1 MKWAVEH
8 VKITLRD
15 ADSGQTVVVE
25 QEPQHAEASSQAKTK
40 AKEPGAKEATPKR
53 DGDKK
58 PEAEPAKEAAPKTKT
73 AAKRSKDAAKVAAAP
88 KPRKGSTLHWKP
100 IRDHEYEGIGAKSG
114 EGMFKILHAKNTQH
128 ALFYDVMGVDSEPL
142 ACFRK
147 LENAKTRAQEY
158 HDKGFTLPDRKGE
171 RIRHV
176 CPVDA
181 PAADD
186 VQGAA
191 AATEPAA
198 DETPKTA
205 EAESDADYMQALES
219 VLEKQLHGH

>member
-25 QEPQHAEASSQAKTK
+25 QEPKHTAASEAKTK
-40 AKEPGAKEATPKR
+40 AKEPAEKDAAPKKEAER
-53 DGDKK
+53 G
-58 PEAEPAKEAAPKTKT
+58 PEKEAAPKAKT
-73 AAKRSKDAAKVAAAP
+73 AAKRSKDAAKAAATP

-128 ALFYDVMGVDSEPL
+128 ALFYDVMGVDSQPL

-147 LENAKTRAQEY
+147 LENAKARAQEY
-158 HDKGFTLPDRKGE
+158 HDKGVELIDRKSE
-171 RIRHV
+171 QIRHT
-176 CPVDA
+176 CPIDA
-181 PAADD
+181 RAADD
-186 VQGAA
+186 NDGAA
-191 AATEPAA
+191 AKTAPANGEA
-198 DETPKTA
+198 AKVA

>member
-25 QEPQHAEASSQAKTK
+25 QEPQHAAASSEPKAK
-40 AKEPGAKEATPKR
+40 AKEPAAKDTTPKQ
-53 DGDKK
+53 
-58 PEAEPAKEAAPKTKT
+58 EAESKPAKDAAPKAKT
-73 AAKRSKDAAKVAAAP
+73 AAKRSKDTAKAAATP

-128 ALFYDVMGVDSEPL
+128 ALFYDVMGVDSQPL

-147 LENAKTRAQEY
+147 LENAKARAQEY
-158 HDKGFTLPDRKGE
+158 HDKGVELIDRKSE
-171 RIRHV
+171 QIRHT
-176 CPVDA
+176 CPIDA
-181 PAADD
+181 RAADD
-186 VQGAA
+186 DDGAA
-191 AATEPAA
+191 AKTAPASGEA
-198 DETPKTA
+198 AKVA

>member
-25 QEPQHAEASSQAKTK
+25 QDPQHAAAEAKTK
-40 AKEPGAKEATPKR
+40 AKEPATKDATPK
-53 DGDKK
+53 K
-58 PEAEPAKEAAPKTKT
+58 EAESTPPKDAAPKAKT
-73 AAKRSKDAAKVAAAP
+73 AAKRSKDTAKAAATP

-128 ALFYDVMGVDSEPL
+128 ALFYDVMGVDSQPL

-147 LENAKTRAQEY
+147 LENAKARAQEY
-158 HDKGFTLPDRKGE
+158 HDKGIELIDRKGE
-171 RIRHV
+171 QIRHA
-176 CPVDA
+176 CPIDVR
-181 PAADD
+181 AADD
-186 VQGAA
+186 EDGGA
-191 AATEPAA
+191 T
-198 DETPKTA
+198 KTA
-205 EAESDADYMQALES
+205 PTGGEAAKAAEGEAEGDADYMQALES